1 MSPSY
6 DANTPNAETQV
17 FYDLTSGVYNVSFLM
32 GPYDG
37 VRYTNPLPPNEWS
50 PDALAGA
57 GIR

>member
-1 MSPSY
+1 
-6 DANTPNAETQV
+6 
-17 FYDLTSGVYNVSFLM
+17 M

-37 VRYTNPLPPNEWS
+37 IHYTNPLPAKEWS

>member
-6 DANTPNAETQV
+6 DTQTPNAETQV
-17 FYDLTSGVYNVSFLM
+17 FYDLTSGVYNISFLM

-37 VRYTNPLPPNEWS
+37 IRYTNPLPAKEWS